1 MGRDREAMR
10 TGCVDTMRILKTIIL
25 LVIIASA
32 LLWGWLGRD
41 VVVDKMAAVLP
52 ESAVRPVRAG
62 IEAIGPTVDPIA
74 QSAAAFL
81 EKHLPAVAAYLPA
94 APKPAGDKGAAA
106 PDAKVPA
113 AKTAAASAG
122 ATPATAPTAT
132 PRRETPPVPVTTT
145 KVEKKATPVVL
156 DVVGTVQA
164 IASIPI
170 KSRVDSQID
179 SVQVKE
185 GDHVK
190 QGDVLFTL
198 DARALQAQLAQAR
211 ATLARDEAQLQQYK
225 NDLNRAETL
234 ARTNAGSQQTAETSR
249 TQVATQQAVIAAS
262 RAAVEN
268 LEVQLTYYTIKSP
281 IDGRVG
287 SLPLKAGSA
296 IRSADSTLLATVN
309 QLDPVYVSFAAPQAV
324 VPTLVDAM
332 REGPVKVRVTLGGT
346 RGKTLDG
353 TVTFTENTLDTTS
366 GTLTAKATVGG
377 TEERLLPGEF
387 VQVRVILSVEPDALV
402 VPDQAVQMGQAGA
415 FVYVVKPD
423 QTVETRQIRVART
436 VDRQSVV
443 SSGLTAGETVVTEG
457 QLRLFPGAKIAPAA
471 SNPPATAETAAP
483 KS

>member
-1 MGRDREAMR
+1 M
-10 TGCVDTMRILKTIIL
+10 
-25 LVIIASA
+25 
-32 LLWGWLGRD
+32 
-41 VVVDKMAAVLP
+41 
-52 ESAVRPVRAG
+52 
-62 IEAIGPTVDPIA
+62 
-74 QSAAAFL
+74 
-81 EKHLPAVAAYLPA
+81 
-94 APKPAGDKGAAA
+94 
-106 PDAKVPA
+106 
-113 AKTAAASAG
+113 
-122 ATPATAPTAT
+122 
-132 PRRETPPVPVTTT
+132 
-145 KVEKKATPVVL
+145 L

-296 IRSADSTLLATVN
+296 IRSADSALLATVN

-443 SSGLTAGETVVTEG
+443 SSGLTGGETVVTEG

-471 SNPPATAETAAP
+471 SNPPAADTAAP